1 MTTFVLAIVFASRYT
16 IDSFVASFAINNY
29 LISPLLSVPSY
40 RANPFL
46 LETCNSS
53 LYGELRVVSGTN
65 QMPFLNVLWRGES
78 CVTLLRNISKIV
90 DEYYD
95 I

>member
-53 LYGELRVVSGTN
+53 LYGELHIVSNTN
-65 QMPFLNVLWRGES
+65 KMPFECAMEEGKLCYLTPKCIN
-78 CVTLLRNISKIV
+78 NIR
-90 DEYYD
+90 
-95 I
+95 